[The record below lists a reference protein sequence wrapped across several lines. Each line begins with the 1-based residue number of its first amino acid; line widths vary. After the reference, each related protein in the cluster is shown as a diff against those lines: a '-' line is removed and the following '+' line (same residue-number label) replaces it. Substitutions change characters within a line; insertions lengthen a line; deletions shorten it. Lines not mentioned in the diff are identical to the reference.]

1 MSKLHKDI
9 PRMVRALKIIE
20 QYNNYKLL
28 GANEDIEYLKEKVN
42 NLYNIKDIKELIESF
57 TWCAKMINMY
67 YNEIESDF
75 KRLFYEEEKEREKDF
90 QEQPLIYKD

>member
-42 NLYNIKDIKELIESF
+42 NLYKLKAVLES
-57 TWCAKMINMY
+57 
-67 YNEIESDF
+67 
-75 KRLFYEEEKEREKDF
+75 LFLF
-90 QEQPLIYKD
+90 LFPLHKKVS